1 MQEKIVRCPNC
12 GATMKVRN
20 SKNEIDKRF
29 SCLKCK
35 APLRVKFPPVST
47 QESPETKPA
56 QAVNSDETI
65 DMLSKVI
72 VGGVGGYIIA
82 QDNNDDDNNIPSLD
96 DSGSVESDP
105 AIDPIFP
112 TAYMDDVA
120 PGMPDYMS
128 DADVSMLI

>member
-29 SCLKCK
+29 SCPKCY
-35 APLRVKFPPVST
+35 ASLHVKFPPVST
-47 QESPETKPA
+47 QESPETEPP
-56 QAVNSDETI
+56 QTNPDYW
-65 DMLSKVI
+65 DPLSAGV